1 MTVEDSDIPTGSV
14 PDNPPAPHHPP
25 VTHHSPVTHH
35 PPPIPSRSRPNP
47 LGVLVAAAI
56 VALAGVA
63 AIASVGIYLSRDRTA
78 SSPAAQTVTV
88 TKSPKIPTSADGADG
103 VFLSSLANYG
113 IADNGSEAVRQRFME
128 FGHQTCFSLLL
139 PQPRPLETMINNI
152 LAAENQDLAADP
164 WAPHFSHDDAEH
176 LALAAIGAFCPN
188 AQK

>member
-1 MTVEDSDIPTGSV
+1 VG
-14 PDNPPAPHHPP
+14 H
-25 VTHHSPVTHH
+25 
-35 PPPIPSRSRPNP
+35 RSGR
-47 LGVLVAAAI
+47 
-56 VALAGVA
+56 GVA
-63 AIASVGIYLSRDRTA
+63 VLDSHALPPSVGIYLSRDRTA
-78 SSPAAQTVTV
+78 SSPAPQTVTV
-88 TKSPKIPTSADGADG
+88 TKSPKNPTSADGADG

-152 LAAENQDLAADP
+152 LTAENQDLAADP